1 MVKNFHY
8 IDVSTRLCASEP
20 WFRITFVYGE
30 PRSENRHNMW
40 EALRRLRGVSNMS
53 WLVISDFNETMW
65 GFEHFSTTPRA
76 ERQMAMFRDALND
89 CDLTDLGFTGLPFT
103 YNNGREGDANVKVR
117 LDRVVADTNWR
128 DIFGDAALHHLV
140 SSCSDHCPLFLE
152 TRKENWERHK
162 TRIFRYEI
170 MWERLESLAHEIK

>member
-1 MVKNFHY
+1 
-8 IDVSTRLCASEP
+8 
-20 WFRITFVYGE
+20 
-30 PRSENRHNMW
+30 
-40 EALRRLRGVSNMS
+40 MS

-117 LDRVVADTNWR
+117 LDRVVADTN
-128 DIFGDAALHHLV
+128 
-140 SSCSDHCPLFLE
+140 
-152 TRKENWERHK
+152 
-162 TRIFRYEI
+162 
-170 MWERLESLAHEIK
+170 